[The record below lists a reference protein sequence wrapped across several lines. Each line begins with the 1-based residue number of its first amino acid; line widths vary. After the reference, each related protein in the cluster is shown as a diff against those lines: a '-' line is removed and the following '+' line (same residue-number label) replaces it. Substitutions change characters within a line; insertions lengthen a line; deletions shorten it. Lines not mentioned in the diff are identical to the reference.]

1 MNQKKPQR
9 KTRLVQVIGLY
20 ILCLLAAFCT
30 WMAVMYAEDKAQ
42 KGAKEADESAPSFSF
57 LVDET
62 SASAGQGTTVAL

>member
-42 KGAKEADESAPSFSF
+42 KEAAEAEGGAQSLCSF
-57 LVDET
+57 VDE
-62 SASAGQGTTVAL
+62 ASVWQGTTVAL